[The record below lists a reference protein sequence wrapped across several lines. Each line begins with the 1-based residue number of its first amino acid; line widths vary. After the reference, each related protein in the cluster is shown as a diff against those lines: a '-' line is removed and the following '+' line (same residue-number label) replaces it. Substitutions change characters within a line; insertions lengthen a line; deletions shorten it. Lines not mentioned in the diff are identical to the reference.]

1 MCYIEVYMIKVLI
14 ADDDADFC
22 SAMKIGLTIN
32 GFEVITAADGGAAWA
47 TILQQ
52 RPQVVLLDY
61 SMPVID
67 GRELCKKT
75 RTNTVT
81 SETIIIMLTA
91 RSEDMDV
98 IACYAAGADDYCIKP
113 FKLLHLVM
121 RINALCSRLA
131 KPEAKPE
138 LIIDWHGLSI
148 NYADNF
154 VALDGVSIILKQKEF
169 LLLYYLFTHANR
181 IVSRDELL
189 NNVWGYEFCG
199 DTRTVD
205 THISN
210 LRDKLSGCAD
220 FIAALTT
227 VRGSGYR
234 LVL

>member
-1 MCYIEVYMIKVLI
+1 MIKVLI

-22 SAMKIGLTIN
+22 AAISIGLTLN
-32 GFEVITAADGGAAWA
+32 GFEVITAADGGEAWTA
-47 TILQQ
+47 ILLQH
-52 RPQVVLLDY
+52 PQVILLDY

-67 GRELCKKT
+67 GRELCKKI
-75 RTNTVT
+75 RDNTMT
-81 SETIIIMLTA
+81 SEAIIIMLTA
-91 RSEDMDV
+91 RSEDLDV

-131 KPEAKPE
+131 SHDSKPEP
-138 LIIDWHGLSI
+138 IIDWHGLSI
-148 NYADNF
+148 NYADQT
-154 VALDGVSIILKQKEF
+154 VTLAGVPIILKQKEF

-189 NNVWGYEFCG
+189 NNVWGYEYSG
-199 DTRTVD
+199 DTRTID